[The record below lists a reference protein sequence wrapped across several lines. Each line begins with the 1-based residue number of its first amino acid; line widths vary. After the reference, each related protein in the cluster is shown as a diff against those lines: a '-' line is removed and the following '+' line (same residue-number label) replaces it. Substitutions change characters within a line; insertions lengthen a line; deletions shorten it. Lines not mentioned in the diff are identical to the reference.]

1 MKITYPSFMSD
12 RRYNTQSIIS
22 WAPVVTGEWGKDTA
36 QGKVYADEAMAHI
49 RQRDNPSI
57 LGHVMKSMI
66 GQAAWSGVEV
76 GFFHRISEHLLAD
89 GCGNFGAERSILL
102 ETPALA
108 ADRET

>member
-12 RRYNTQSIIS
+12 RRHNTQSIIS
-22 WAPVVTGEWGKDTA
+22 WAPIVTGDWGKDTA

-49 RQRDNPSI
+49 RIKENPSI

-76 GFFHRISEHLLAD
+76 GFFHRISEHLLAHR
-89 GCGNFGAERSILL
+89 CGEFGAEGSILL
-102 ETPALA
+102 EAPAIA
-108 ADRET
+108 ANRET